1 MNQNSCSKQCLH
13 LFRSSD
19 LHLMIVSPH
28 FEIDGTCI
36 DLVELQQDSIPV
48 EVHVEVE
55 FQDSRMKVVVVV
67 AAELHMVVADDLAV
81 AFAL

>member
-1 MNQNSCSKQCLH
+1 
-13 LFRSSD
+13 
-19 LHLMIVSPH
+19 MIVSPH

-67 AAELHMVVADDLAV
+67 VAAELHMVVADDLAV